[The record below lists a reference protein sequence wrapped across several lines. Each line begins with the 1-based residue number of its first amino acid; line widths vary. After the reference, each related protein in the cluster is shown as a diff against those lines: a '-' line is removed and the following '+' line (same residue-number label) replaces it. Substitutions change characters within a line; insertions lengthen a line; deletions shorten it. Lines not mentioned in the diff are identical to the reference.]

1 MAAQM
6 SEQDTQMSTI
16 QEAMDAAIELL
27 AAETRAVGSIANL
40 LDGDFVHA
48 VELLRACAGKVI
60 VSGVGTSGTVA
71 RRLAHLLSVS
81 GTPALFLHPAD
92 ALHGS
97 LGAIT
102 EADVLIVISKGGGS
116 GEVNEFATRARQLGA
131 SVLALTCT
139 PDSSLAA
146 GATHAVVLPVEEAGE
161 PGGMIAMSSTLATS
175 AWGDALALVL
185 MRLRSYGFDRVLFT
199 HPGGAVGLRG
209 AEFAVDED

>member
-1 MAAQM
+1 MRTPDLQ
-6 SEQDTQMSTI
+6 SLGSVE
-16 QEAMDAAIELL
+16 QEALEAAVALL
-27 AAETRAVGSIANL
+27 AAESRAVGSIADR
-40 LDGDFVHA
+40 LDGDFLRA
-48 VELLRACAGKVI
+48 VELLRSCAGKVI

-71 RRLAHLLSVS
+71 RRLAHLLSVT

-97 LGAIT
+97 LGAID
-102 EADVLIVISKGGGS
+102 EADVVIVISKGGGS

-131 SVLALTCT
+131 SVLVLTST
-139 PDSSLAA
+139 RVSSLAE
-146 GATHAVVLPVEEAGE
+146 GATLAVVLPVEEAGE
-161 PGGMIAMSSTLATS
+161 PGGMIAMSSTLASS

-209 AEFAVDED
+209 AESAAAKD